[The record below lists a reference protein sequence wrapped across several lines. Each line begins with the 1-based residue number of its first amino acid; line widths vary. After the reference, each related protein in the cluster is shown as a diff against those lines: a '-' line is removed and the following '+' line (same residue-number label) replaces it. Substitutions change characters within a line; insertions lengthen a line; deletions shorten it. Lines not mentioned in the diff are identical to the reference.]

1 MPKISAPWP
10 RRVLLLIAALL
21 VIWFGPLNYRHLVKP
36 DEGRYAEIPREMV
49 TTGDWLTPHLNGVL
63 YFEKPALQY
72 WATAAAYEVFGQHEW
87 TARLWPALTGF
98 AGLLLVGFTGL
109 QLFDRRAGLY
119 AALVLASSFLYVGIG
134 HINTLDMGVTFFM
147 ALSLCGLLL
156 AQRPGASPRQ
166 NRNWMLVT
174 WAAMGF
180 SMLSKGL
187 IGIVLPGAVLVLY
200 TLIERDWRLW
210 RRLHLG
216 KGLLLFAVIALPW
229 FVAVSLRNPDFFHF
243 FFIHEH
249 FQRFLTK
256 EAHRVQPWYF
266 FIVILIAGMLPWTF
280 TMLGALRHAWR
291 ADAPT
296 AAFKSQ
302 RLLLVWSAF
311 IFVFFSIS
319 DSKLPSYILP
329 IFPSLALLI
338 GAYLTRLRDKT
349 LAWQLVPVAVLA
361 LAGLMT
367 APLAIRT
374 EHNPLDVPL
383 LQHYIYWAMA
393 ALVLLLIGLGL
404 AIWLLRRGRRTPALV
419 AASLLTL
426 VAFQVAINGHESFA
440 PRMSAYA
447 LAQVIKPYVRAN
459 APFYSVYM
467 YDQTLPYY
475 IHHTFIQVQYQDE
488 LAFGLQHAPQRYLPN
503 LQAFENAWVRQPYAL
518 AIMTPDIYQELQQAH
533 LPMQVIANDGY
544 HIVIKTP
551 GRLPPP
557 Q

>member
-296 AAFKSQ
+296 AAVKSQ

>member
-109 QLFDRRAGLY
+109 RLFDRRAGLY
-119 AALVLASSFLYVGIG
+119 GALVLASSFLYVGIG

-156 AQRPGASPRQ
+156 AQRPGASPRE
-166 NRNWMLVT
+166 NRNWMLAT

-249 FQRFLTK
+249 FERFLTK

-266 FIVILIAGMLPWTF
+266 FIVILLAGMLPWTF
-280 TMLGALRHAWR
+280 TMLGALRHAWQ
-291 ADAPT
+291 ADSPT
-296 AAFKSQ
+296 ATFKPQ
-302 RLLLVWSAF
+302 RLLLIWSVF
-311 IFVFFSIS
+311 IFAFFSIS

-329 IFPSLALLI
+329 IFPSLALLM
-338 GAYLTRLRDKT
+338 GAYLTRLRDRT
-349 LAWQLVPVAVLA
+349 IAWQFAPVAVLA
-361 LAGLMT
+361 LAGLVA
-367 APLAIRT
+367 APQAIHT
-374 EHNPLDVPL
+374 EHNPLAVPL

-393 ALVLLLIGLGL
+393 ALLLLLAGLGL

-419 AASLLTL
+419 AASLMTL

-475 IHHTFIQVQYQDE
+475 IHHTFIQVQYEDE
-488 LAFGLQHAPQRYLPN
+488 LAFGLQHAPQRYLPD
-503 LQAFENAWVRQPYAL
+503 LQAFEKVWAKQPYAL
-518 AIMTPDIYQELQQAH
+518 AIMTPDIYQVLQQAH

-551 GRLPPP
+551 GRLPTP

>member
-291 ADAPT
+291 ADGPT

-488 LAFGLQHAPQRYLPN
+488 LAFGLQHAPQRYLPD

>member
-1 MPKISAPWP
+1 MSKISAPWP

-72 WATAAAYEVFGQHEW
+72 WATAAAYDMFGQHEW

-109 QLFDRRAGLY
+109 ELFGRRAGLY
-119 AALVLASSFLYVGIG
+119 GALILASSFLYVGIG

-249 FQRFLTK
+249 FERFLTK

-266 FIVILIAGMLPWTF
+266 FFVILFAGMLPWSL

-291 ADAPT
+291 ADGAT
-296 AAFKSQ
+296 AAFKPQ
-302 RLLLVWSAF
+302 RLLLIWSVF

-349 LAWQLVPVAVLA
+349 IAWQLWPIAVLA
-361 LAGLMT
+361 LAGLIA
-367 APLAIRT
+367 APQAIRT

-393 ALVLLLIGLGL
+393 ALVLLLAGLGL
-404 AIWLLRRGRRTPALV
+404 AIWLLRHGRRTPALV
-419 AASLLTL
+419 AASVLTL

-488 LAFGLQHAPQRYLPN
+488 LAFGLQHAPQRYLPD
-503 LQAFENAWVRQPYAL
+503 LQAFENAWVKQPYAL
-518 AIMTPDIYQELQQAH
+518 AIMTPDIYQELQKAH

-551 GRLPPP
+551 GRLPSP